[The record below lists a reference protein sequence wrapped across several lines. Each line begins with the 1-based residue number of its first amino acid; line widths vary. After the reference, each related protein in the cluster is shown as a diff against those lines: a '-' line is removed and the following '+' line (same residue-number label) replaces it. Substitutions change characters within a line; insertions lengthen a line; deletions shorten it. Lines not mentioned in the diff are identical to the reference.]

1 MVIAFEKFKKAVID
15 ENYDIIT
22 LPETVLPPTE
32 DKGAVSIPNYSLV
45 ENRKNSGDGVLM
57 YIKDSLKYKVVDLT
71 VDNPDV
77 HVSLEDLL
85 DKLKKEGKFSMMSF
99 VIWHHRIIYHQFS
112 LTDLSRILL
121 NEKHCH
127 HLIIITWHL
136 FELESHIYS

>member
-15 ENYDIIT
+15 ENYDIIA

-32 DKGAVSIPNYSLV
+32 DKDAVSIPNYSLV

-77 HVSLEDLL
+77 HVSFEDLL
-85 DKLKKEGKFSMMSF
+85 DKLKKQGKFCMMSF
-99 VIWHHRIIYHQFS
+99 FIWHLRIIYYHENN
-112 LTDLSRILL
+112 LTDLSRIFTKRETLSSL
-121 NEKHCH
+121 SNHYVA
-127 HLIIITWHL
+127 LV
-136 FELESHIYS
+136 

>member
-1 MVIAFEKFKKAVID
+1 MNIILHKICSYCHFLVYITIFVVIVFEKFKKAVIN

-32 DKGAVSIPNYSLV
+32 DKEAVSIPHYSLV
-45 ENRKNSGDGVLM
+45 ENRKGSGDGVLM

-85 DKLKKEGKFSMMSF
+85 EKLKQGKCCMMS
-99 VIWHHRIIYHQFS
+99 
-112 LTDLSRILL
+112 
-121 NEKHCH
+121 
-127 HLIIITWHL
+127 
-136 FELESHIYS
+136 